1 MILTVKEIYDYNRE
15 HSYKMLS
22 AYTSSDQEVDF
33 WGTYKDNYNYFD
45 RLFMK
50 TYKTFVAFN
59 AEGNAVDEVSD
70 DFRSD
75 VYAWLMAND
84 KRYSELYRIQVLS
97 NDEEPISYNYDM
109 VETYTGTSS
118 STEGARSDTHSE
130 TRNYG
135 AESESI
141 TTSETLGAHTDTHN
155 NSNSYGA
162 TSGDNVQGSA
172 INSNEHKVS
181 AYNSSTYIGKDSDNE
196 NQGQRTDTH
205 SEAAHSD
212 TLNLTDTFAK
222 RENSGTEG
230 RTKTAHSDTI
240 SGTQGKGAQ
249 TNSGTEGHTLT
260 RKGNIGTQTGADI
273 AMKHQELW
281 TAFSFYKIIFDD
293 IANEFLTIGR

>member
-1 MILTVKEIYDYNRE
+1 MFNMEDIYEYCKEN
-15 HSYKMLS
+15 SQKMLS
-22 AYTSSDQEVDF
+22 NFDADF
-33 WGTYKDNYNYFD
+33 WQDYLDNSSYFD
-45 RLFMK
+45 RLFK
-50 TYKTFVAFN
+50 NTYRSFIPFN
-59 AEGNAVDEVSD
+59 AQEDTIDRTATAWGI
-70 DFRSD
+70 D
-75 VYAWLMAND
+75 VYSWLLANE
-84 KRYSELYRIQVLS
+84 KRYEELYRLQELT
-97 NDEEPISYNYDM
+97 DEEEPVSYNYDM
-109 VETYTGTSS
+109 TETYTGTTS

-135 AESESI
+135 AESENI

-172 INSNEHKVS
+172 INSTEHKVS

-212 TLNLTDTFAK
+212 TLNLTDTFAQ
-222 RENSGTEG
+222 RQNSGTEG
-230 RTKTAHSDTI
+230 RSKTAHSDSI
-240 SGTQGKGAQ
+240 SGTSGKGAQ

-281 TAFSFYKIIFDD
+281 MNFSFYKIIFDE
-293 IANEFLTIGR
+293 IANEFLRI